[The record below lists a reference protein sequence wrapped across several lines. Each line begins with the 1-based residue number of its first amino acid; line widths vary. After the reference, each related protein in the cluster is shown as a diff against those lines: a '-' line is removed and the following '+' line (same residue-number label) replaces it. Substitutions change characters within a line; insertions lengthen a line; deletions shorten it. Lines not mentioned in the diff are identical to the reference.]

1 MKTLILTQRDVA
13 SILTM
18 EAAVPAVERAFAAH
32 GRGEAI
38 MPAKVYLPL
47 EDFGGDFRAM
57 PAYFEG
63 SAGVKW
69 VNSHPGNPAKHGLPA
84 VRGVFILSD
93 PATAAPLAVMDATL
107 LTAYRTGAAGAVA
120 SRALGKKAP
129 KTLGLIGSG
138 VQARVLLSA
147 HRVVFQGLEVLCAD
161 KQADVAQRFAQQLG
175 GRAVSLEEAS
185 ACDIICTATPSR
197 APIVMREWVK
207 PGTHINAMGADGPG
221 KQELDPRI
229 LTDALVVIDDWHQA
243 VESGEVNVPLHTGA
257 YAKGKIHATLGEVIA
272 GLRPGRKGDEIT
284 VFDSTGL
291 AIQDVALARVVYD
304 AAKTRGIGQAVE
316 LVAGA

>member
-1 MKTLILTQRDVA
+1 VKTLILTQRDVA

-32 GRGEAI
+32 GRGDAI
-38 MPAKVYLPL
+38 MPAKVYLDLPRY
-47 EDFGGDFRAM
+47 DGDFRAM
-57 PAYFEG
+57 PSYFDG

-69 VNSHPGNPAKHGLPA
+69 VNSHPQNPARHGVPA
-84 VRGVFILSD
+84 VRGLYILSD

-120 SRALGKKAP
+120 SRALAKKAP
-129 KTLGLIGSG
+129 RTLGLVGSG

-147 HRVVFQGLEVLCAD
+147 HRVVYANLEVLVTD
-161 KQADVAQRFAQQLG
+161 RQAEVAQRFAAQLG
-175 GRAVSLEEAS
+175 GRAVALEEA
-185 ACDIICTATPSR
+185 AAADIVCTATPSR
-197 APIVMREWVK
+197 APVLMREWVR
-207 PGTHINAMGADGPG
+207 PGAHINAMGADAPG

-229 LTDALVVIDDWHQA
+229 LQDAMVVIDDWEQA
-243 VESGEVNVPLHTGA
+243 THSGELNVPLHTGA
-257 YAKGKIHATLGEVIA
+257 YAKGKIHGTLGEVIA
-272 GLRPGRKGDEIT
+272 GLRPGRRGDEIT

-304 AAKTRGIGQAVE
+304 AARSKGIGQAVE